1 MNIIYDAL
9 DTAIYRVTFKMFSY
23 FCLACTGPES
33 ELQHHNYQRSKIPSS
48 LKKKYTFGHLWLAPV
63 MLATQEAEIR
73 KISVQS
79 QPRPKVHKTQS
90 QKTLHKNRAG
100 TVAQV

>member
-48 LKKKYTFGHLWLAPV
+48 LKKKIYIWAPV
-63 MLATQEAEIR
+63 ACTCNASYSGSRDQEDLSSKPTQA
-73 KISVQS
+73 KSSQDPISKN
-79 QPRPKVHKTQS
+79 PS
-90 QKTLHKNRAG
+90 QK
-100 TVAQV
+100 